1 MTKLG
6 FFGKVGSFF
15 GLEEEET
22 NNEQSFDEQ
31 PRRSVQ
37 KKRPTP
43 KQKVVVQKTS
53 GRQQDYAPVPN
64 VMPQQQSR
72 PQSRAQV
79 QPQAQPQGTGR
90 KTSRTEK
97 KVVPIQS
104 ERRTPRTSGVAKDSS
119 STIMVLEPR
128 VYSEAMT
135 IAKHVMGGKSVLVN
149 FHLMEEYQARRIVDF
164 LTGTVYAEDGDI
176 KRVSDEMFLCTP
188 KTVEIEG
195 TTNSLGQSEMFD
207 LNEMSL

>member
-6 FFGKVGSFF
+6 FLSKMGNFF
-15 GLEEEET
+15 GLEDDETLEE
-22 NNEQSFDEQ
+22 QVLAQ
-31 PRRSVQ
+31 PPRSS
-37 KKRPTP
+37 T
-43 KQKVVVQKTS
+43 QKV
-53 GRQQDYAPVPN
+53 APVSVSKQNVVPQNAKEAVKAGRTPVANPN
-64 VMPQQQSR
+64 GVPSSTQQT
-72 PQSRAQV
+72 RAHAHN
-79 QPQAQPQGTGR
+79 QPTMGR
-90 KTSRTEK
+90 KSPRTEK

-104 ERRTPRTSGVAKDSS
+104 ERKTFRGQEKTGDSS

-128 VYSEAMT
+128 IYSEAMS

-149 FHLMEEYQARRIVDF
+149 FHLMEEQQARRIVDF

-195 TTNSLGQSEMFD
+195 AAKSLVQSEMFD

>member
-1 MTKLG
+1 MAITNI
-6 FFGKVGSFF
+6 FGKMGSFF
-15 GLEEEET
+15 GLEEDET
-22 NNEQSFDEQ
+22 TNEPSLAEV
-31 PRRSVQ
+31 PRKMPQ
-37 KKRPTP
+37 KATPTP
-43 KQKVVVQKTS
+43 KQKVAVQKKKE
-53 GRQQDYAPVPN
+53 RQGHASKPN
-64 VMPQQQSR
+64 VMPQQPSR
-72 PQSRAQV
+72 TQTRV
-79 QPQAQPQGTGR
+79 QAQQTQGMGR
-90 KTSRTEK
+90 KPSQVEK

-104 ERRTPRTSGVAKDSS
+104 ERRTSRTQAGTRDSS

-135 IAKHVMGGKSVLVN
+135 IAKHVMSGKSVLVN

-195 TTNSLGQSEMFD
+195 TANSLAQSEMFD
-207 LNEMSL
+207 LSEMSL